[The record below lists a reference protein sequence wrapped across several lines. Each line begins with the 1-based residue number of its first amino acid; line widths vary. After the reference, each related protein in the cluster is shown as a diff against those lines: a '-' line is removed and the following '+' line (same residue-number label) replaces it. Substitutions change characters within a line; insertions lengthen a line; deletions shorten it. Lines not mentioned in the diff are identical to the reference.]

1 MGCNTID
8 PVWALRPKGRETST
22 LYLRDRKKPERE
34 IMIRVVPAADAL
46 STDGASDAGA
56 NSIRQHVSFNI
67 VRGLLVYILASGASN
82 RNDAAGS
89 LSATAL
95 SFATTMK
102 ILRYGR

>member
-1 MGCNTID
+1 
-8 PVWALRPKGRETST
+8 
-22 LYLRDRKKPERE
+22 
-34 IMIRVVPAADAL
+34 
-46 STDGASDAGA
+46 
-56 NSIRQHVSFNI
+56 VSFNV

-95 SFATTMK
+95 NFATAMK

>member
-1 MGCNTID
+1 MF
-8 PVWALRPKGRETST
+8 PS
-22 LYLRDRKKPERE
+22 
-34 IMIRVVPAADAL
+34 
-46 STDGASDAGA
+46 GA
-56 NSIRQHVSFNI
+56 NSIRQHVSFNV

-95 SFATTMK
+95 NFATAMR